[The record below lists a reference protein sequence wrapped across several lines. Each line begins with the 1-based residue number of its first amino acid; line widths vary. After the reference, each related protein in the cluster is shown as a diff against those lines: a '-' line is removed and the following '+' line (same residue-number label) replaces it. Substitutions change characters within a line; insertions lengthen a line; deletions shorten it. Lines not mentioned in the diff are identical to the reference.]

1 MAWQSAGSV
10 LDEEPRPWRGLPV
23 LVAGGTGFIGRALT
37 AALVRHGA
45 QVTVAARSRSGV
57 ALSSTAAFTAVDLTD
72 AASATQVCENKHT
85 VFMAAALDGNAEFKV
100 RHAAEIIRA
109 NALITL
115 NMLQGAHESGVER
128 FVLVSSSEVYSSAL
142 TGVLSDSDPLS
153 TISDLNSYA
162 LSKVFSE
169 VAALK
174 FVDQF
179 GLSVVIAR
187 PANVYGPGDNSSSE
201 RGRVIARWVAAASSG
216 KPLEIWGTGDE
227 TRSYIYV
234 EDLVE
239 GLMLLA
245 QRGPVGQPVNFAHPE
260 PVTLRNLAEA
270 ILAMGRFTSTVV
282 LTSPQDTSSPSR
294 VLDSSLAS
302 EVLGF
307 TAQTS
312 LREGL
317 RQTIALSSKG

>member
-1 MAWQSAGSV
+1 M
-10 LDEEPRPWRGLPV
+10 LDEEPRPWWGLPV

-72 AASATQVCENKHT
+72 AASATRVCENKHT
-85 VFMAAALDGNAEFKV
+85 VFMAAAVDGNAEFKV

-317 RQTIALSSKG
+317 RRTIALSRKG

>member
-1 MAWQSAGSV
+1 MAWRNGNSV
-10 LDEEPRPWRGLPV
+10 VNEESCSWRGVPV

-37 AALVRHGA
+37 AALARRGA
-45 QVTVAARSRSGV
+45 QVTVAARSWNTV
-57 ALSSTAAFTAVDLTD
+57 APPSPAAFTPIDLTD
-72 AASATQVCENKHT
+72 AASATRVCENKHT
-85 VFMAAALDGNAEFKV
+85 VFMTAALDGNAEFKV

-115 NMLQGAHESGVER
+115 NMLQGAHNSGVQR
-128 FVLVSSSEVYSSAL
+128 FVLVSSSEVYSSAV
-142 TGVLSDSDPLS
+142 TGVLSDADPLS
-153 TISDLNSYA
+153 IISDLNSYA

-187 PANVYGPGDNSSSE
+187 PANVYGPGDNASPE

-245 QRGPVGQPVNFAHPE
+245 KRGPIGQPVNFAHPE
-260 PVTLRNLAEA
+260 PVRLGTLAEM
-270 ILAMGRFTSTVV
+270 ILAIGRFTSAVV
-282 LTSPQDTSSPSR
+282 LTPPQNASCRSR
-294 VLDSSLAS
+294 VLDTSLAS

-307 TAQTS
+307 TAPTS
-312 LREGL
+312 LEEGL
-317 RQTIALSSKG
+317 RWTIGLPPEE